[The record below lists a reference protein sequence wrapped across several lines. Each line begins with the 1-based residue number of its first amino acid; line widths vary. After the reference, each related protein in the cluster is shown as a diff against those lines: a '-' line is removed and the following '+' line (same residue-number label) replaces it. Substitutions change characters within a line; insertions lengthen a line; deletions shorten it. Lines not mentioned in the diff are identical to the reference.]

1 MMITPEIYREVRAR
15 LAALGHV
22 GDWEW
27 SQSLKPCTSAPA
39 FACEYVWVVLNSGMK
54 NTVARGIMN
63 KVWPRLVGD
72 EPIAPVFGHRGKVAA
87 IELVWRDR
95 GLHFAAFLGA
105 QHQSAAAVVAWC
117 QTLPWIGAITKYHLA
132 KNLGV
137 DCAKPDRWLVRL
149 AEAEGE
155 SVDGLCA
162 RLAAATGDRIA
173 TVDVVLWRA
182 CAVGVLV
189 MDNSRIRIGDQECPS
204 TSAAAR

>member
-1 MMITPEIYREVRAR
+1 MVPALTPELYRTVRAK

-27 SQSLKPCTSAPA
+27 SQGLAPCTSATA

-87 IELVWRDR
+87 IESVWRDR
-95 GLHFAAFLGA
+95 GQHFAAFLGA
-105 QHQSAAAVVAWC
+105 QHEGSDAVVAWC
-117 QTLPWIGAITKYHLA
+117 ETLPWIGQITKYHLA

-149 AEAEGE
+149 AEAELETVEGM
-155 SVDGLCA
+155 CR
-162 RLAAATGDRIA
+162 RLAAATGDRVA

-182 CAVGVLV
+182 CAVGVLTIEDGV
-189 MDNSRIRIGDQECPS
+189 I
-204 TSAAAR
+204 SAPGLDTI